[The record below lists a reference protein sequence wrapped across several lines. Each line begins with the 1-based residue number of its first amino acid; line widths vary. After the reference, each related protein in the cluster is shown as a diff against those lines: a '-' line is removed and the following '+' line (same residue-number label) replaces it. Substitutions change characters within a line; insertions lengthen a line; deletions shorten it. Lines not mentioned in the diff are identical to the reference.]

1 MGTRFKQTTLPALDP
16 GLKFKSVDRLLSP
29 HEARVYKIIH
39 NSVPVG
45 TILMSKIR
53 CADLLLPDGQS
64 HSENYSLF
72 GRIKAMHFDYVLV
85 DANSFRPLLA
95 IELQDSSHKTSHAKS
110 RDAKKKAACDVA
122 NFPLIR
128 ITKSQYL
135 TEAKMS
141 QKILSELEKYWSDSQ
156 YAA

>member
-1 MGTRFKQTTLPALDP
+1 
-16 GLKFKSVDRLLSP
+16 
-29 HEARVYKIIH
+29 
-39 NSVPVG
+39 
-45 TILMSKIR
+45 MSKVR
-53 CADLLLPDGQS
+53 CIDVLKPDGGS
-64 HSENYSLF
+64 HHEDYSLQ
-72 GRIKAMHFDYVLV
+72 GRIQLMHFDYVLV

-128 ITKSQYL
+128 ITKSHYL

-141 QKILSELEKYWSDSQ
+141 QKILSELEKYWSESQ